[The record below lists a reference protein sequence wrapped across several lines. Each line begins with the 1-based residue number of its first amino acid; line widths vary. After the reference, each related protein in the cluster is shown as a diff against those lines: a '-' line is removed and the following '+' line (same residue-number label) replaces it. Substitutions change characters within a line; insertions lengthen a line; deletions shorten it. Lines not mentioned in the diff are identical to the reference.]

1 LSRGGEQKML
11 PGKVEDYFRRL
22 IIKNKEFILEQVLAV
37 KGLMQLLMKQRNT
50 HQKWTE
56 EEVREIKKHI
66 RNISRVVPALL
77 IFLLPGGSLLLP
89 FLAEILDRRK
99 KVRH

>member
-1 LSRGGEQKML
+1 ML

-56 EEVREIKKHI
+56 EEVREIKKHL
-66 RNISRVVPALL
+66 RKISRVVPALL

>member
-1 LSRGGEQKML
+1 MI
-11 PGKVEDYFRRL
+11 PGYFKGL
-22 IIKNKEFILEQVLAV
+22 IIKNKKFIVDEVLAV

-50 HQKWTE
+50 GQTWTE
-56 EEVREIKKHI
+56 EEVRAIRKHL
-66 RNISRVVPALL
+66 RNISKIVPALI